1 MAQQTNITAVQW
13 LYNKMY
19 EHRGNI
25 TIEEYEQ
32 AKQMEKDKERQ
43 KLIGLLDWMNKVAAD
58 NPMAFETDH
67 DDIVDMYLNGYY
79 GYLSD
84 IYTL

>member
-1 MAQQTNITAVQW
+1 MENKQTAVEWIVDQMLSEGHKEMW
-13 LYNKMY
+13 KDM
-19 EHRGNI
+19 I
-25 TIEEYEQ
+25 QQ

-67 DDIVDMYLNGYY
+67 DDIVEMYLNGFY
-79 GYLSD
+79 GK
-84 IYTL
+84 